1 MSEDNFDTLY
11 KDMIDFSNDKDL
23 FIQDLYGGADLQYR
37 LPTRIYTEYAWHS
50 LFIQNLL
57 ITVKDEEKTDFDP
70 EFVIIDLPSFK
81 ADPNRHG
88 SRSETVI
95 AVNFAKK
102 IVLIAGTSY
111 AGEIKKSV
119 FTMLNFLLP
128 PKNVMPMHCS
138 VNVGNEND
146 SAIFFGLS
154 GTGKTTLSADPKRT
168 LIGDDEH
175 GWSEN
180 GVFNFEGGCYAK
192 MIRLSKDAE
201 PEIYETTKKVGTILE
216 NVVLNEET
224 GELDLDDDT
233 LAENTR
239 GAYPLSFI
247 PNSSETGRGPIPKN
261 IILLTCD
268 AFGVLPP
275 IAKLSGSQTM
285 YHFLSGYTAKVAGT
299 EKGVTEPEA
308 TFSACFGAPFMPRH
322 PSEYGNLLKN
332 LIHKYDVNCWLVNT
346 GWSGGPVGVGN
357 RMPIKATRALLSA
370 ALNGTLNSAEM
381 RNDQFFGFEV
391 PLSVEGVDQTILD
404 PRNTWS
410 NKDNYDAQATKLVEM
425 FTNNFSI
432 YEEHVDQDVIQAAPR
447 INLS

>member
-1 MSEDNFDTLY
+1 
-11 KDMIDFSNDKDL
+11 
-23 FIQDLYGGADLQYR
+23 
-37 LPTRIYTEYAWHS
+37 
-50 LFIQNLL
+50 
-57 ITVKDEEKTDFDP
+57 
-70 EFVIIDLPSFK
+70 
-81 ADPNRHG
+81 
-88 SRSETVI
+88 
-95 AVNFAKK
+95 
-102 IVLIAGTSY
+102 
-111 AGEIKKSV
+111 
-119 FTMLNFLLP
+119 
-128 PKNVMPMHCS
+128 MPMHCS

-275 IAKLSGSQTM
+275 IAKLSASQTM

-322 PSEYGNLLKN
+322 PSEYGNLLKD

-346 GWSGGPVGVGN
+346 GWSGGPVGEGD
-357 RMPIKATRALLSA
+357 RMPIKATRALLSS
-370 ALNGTLNSAEM
+370 ALDGTLNSAEM
-381 RNDQFFGFEV
+381 RKDQFFGFEV
-391 PLSVEGVDQTILD
+391 PLFVDGVDETILV

-410 NKDNYDAQATKLVEM
+410 NKDNYDAQATKLVDM
-425 FTNNFSI
+425 FNNNFSI
-432 YEEHVDQDVIQAAPR
+432 FEKHVDEDIINAAPK